1 MSLRQRS
8 IPDQVTT
15 TQSSSPATS
24 NDNNEQPETQ
34 KQPPRPPTLTQRAI
48 SQTLT
53 STANLANLLPTGTLL
68 AFQLLTPLFTNNG
81 ACDSATRPMTL
92 ILLAL
97 LALSCFLASF
107 TDSVRSTKDGRVYY
121 GLATFKRM
129 YLFDCPDPAA
139 SGLVD
144 LSRFRMRFVDVVHA
158 VLSVVVF
165 ISVALRDKNVS
176 SCLYPVPEHE
186 TQEVLA
192 ILPVGAGLICSLLFM
207 VFPTTRHGIGYP
219 VGLEK
224 GLEMLNIFKSYSA
237 KTSILD
243 DFNFYEN
250 REESCKTKKSNKPA
264 TLRMDIFENTDFPK
278 HTAAEEQIS
287 EDDSRTKKTT
297 NPSTLINLTKNLS
310 LNGHNQKI
318 TSVNKPIGN
327 SASSVPA
334 PWLNST
340 SKKFTMTTCWEPQN
354 RVPKYSI
361 ATELKSW
368 LH

>member
-34 KQPPRPPTLTQRAI
+34 KQPPPRPPPTLTQRAI

-107 TDSVRSTKDGRVYY
+107 TDSVNSTKDGRVYY
-121 GLATFKRM
+121 GLATFKGM

-144 LSRFRMRFVDVVHA
+144 LGRFRMRFVDVVHA

-165 ISVALRDKNVS
+165 ISVAMRDKNVS

-219 VGLEK
+219 VVSGK
-224 GLEMLNIFKSYSA
+224 
-237 KTSILD
+237 
-243 DFNFYEN
+243 
-250 REESCKTKKSNKPA
+250 
-264 TLRMDIFENTDFPK
+264 
-278 HTAAEEQIS
+278 
-287 EDDSRTKKTT
+287 
-297 NPSTLINLTKNLS
+297 
-310 LNGHNQKI
+310 
-318 TSVNKPIGN
+318 
-327 SASSVPA
+327 
-334 PWLNST
+334 
-340 SKKFTMTTCWEPQN
+340 
-354 RVPKYSI
+354 
-361 ATELKSW
+361 
-368 LH
+368 